1 MMHSYHKTLYTLNS
15 GSVALGLISAA
26 IMFNTSFMIGVIG
39 VALCWM
45 LYRHVYMS
53 PQTFQEVY
61 ISCKLR
67 PWYLWVL
74 SIGVVLSEYGFGIMN
89 TNLWLIGIGLFHMV
103 SEAAWLD
110 YVIIEGNKSN
120 VEPDSDH

>member
-1 MMHSYHKTLYTLNS
+1 MMHLYRKTLYTLNS

-26 IMFNTSFMIGVIG
+26 IMINTSFMIAVIG

-61 ISCKLR
+61 ISYKLR

-89 TNLWLIGIGLFHMV
+89 ANLWLIGIGLFHMV
-103 SEAAWLD
+103 SEAVWLD
-110 YVIIEGNKSN
+110 YVIMEGNKSN
-120 VEPDSDH
+120 VEPDSDY